1 MKHWIAIVLLGL
13 VAGFATSQSITGNLV
28 TNPNFSSMTGWT
40 TTGSGSNTSH
50 PVVGA
55 NQYSFGTQGSV
66 AQSIVINN
74 ALSGSGIN
82 VTGIQ
87 YGWRFAIYCN
97 NPVGGNTSTCQNG
110 TGAVDT
116 LTANVNVT
124 NTGGSTVFD
133 RTHVYNTSKW
143 SWISE
148 AQDVNFTSTPLASM
162 GNINIRFTGTDGGAS
177 TGEPYMGPTLS
188 TIYARLKY
196 GVETVD
202 PCIAN
207 PLSSTSCAGYRQ
219 AYTTQQCSANSLYST
234 ACPGYAAAY
243 KTQQC
248 SANPLYAT
256 DCPGYAAAYHDQQCS
271 INALYA
277 SDCAGYAAAYKTQ
290 QCSINALYATDC
302 PGYAAAYKTQQC
314 TASPLYAT
322 DCPAYAEAYL
332 NQQCLLDSL
341 FSNKCTGYKTA
352 YAIKYL
358 VNLDPAVTT
367 AVNSALTTTVEVQRN
382 DPANAVSAT
391 GNSTVDLVVAAP
403 SATSATSVTSP
414 ISVINTAPSASTMN
428 AASAPPLPPPPGAAA
443 EQKADAKKTEGAVAS
458 VEKKA
463 GGNAAAAKSAA
474 AEKAKEL
481 AKDVSRAATM
491 EAQTATQGLLVGL
504 IGYVPGFSAYQNSLV
519 PDALGATVAKQ
530 YYKATVDNRSAQR
543 QLSGA
548 NETRW
553 KQIVDSQYNKE

>member
-1 MKHWIAIVLLGL
+1 MKHWIAIALLSL
-13 VAGFATSQSITGNLV
+13 AAMSAHAQSVTDNLV
-28 TNPNFSSMTGWT
+28 TDPNFSTMSGWT
-40 TTGSGSNTSH
+40 ATGLGSNASH
-50 PVVGA
+50 PVVGT
-55 NQYSFGTQGSV
+55 NQYSFGTQGSI
-66 AQSIVINN
+66 ARSIAINA
-74 ALSGSGIN
+74 ALAGTGIS

-97 NPVGGNTSTCQNG
+97 NPVGGNSSTCSNG

-124 NTGGSTVFD
+124 NSGGSAIFD
-133 RTHVYNTSKW
+133 RTHTYNTSRW

-148 AQDVNFTSTPLASM
+148 AQDVNFTSTPLANM
-162 GNINIRFTGTDGGAS
+162 GHINMTFTGTDGGAS
-177 TGEPYMGPTLS
+177 TGEPYMGPALS
-188 TIYARLKY
+188 TVYARLKY

-207 PLSSTSCAGYRQ
+207 PLSSTTCAGYQQ
-219 AYTTQQCSANSLYST
+219 AYTTQQCSANPLYST
-234 ACPGYAAAY
+234 VCPGYAAAY
-243 KTQQC
+243 KIQQC

-256 DCPGYAAAYHDQQCS
+256 DCPGYD
-271 INALYA
+271 
-277 SDCAGYAAAYKTQ
+277 AAYKSY
-290 QCSINALYATDC
+290 QCSASPLYATDC
-302 PGYAAAYKTQQC
+302 PGYAEAYLNQQCTANPLYATNCPGYAAAYKNQQC

-322 DCPAYAEAYL
+322 DCPGYAEAYL

-341 FSNKCTGYKTA
+341 FSNKCEGYKTA

-367 AVNSALTTTVEVQRN
+367 AVNSALTTTVEIQRN
-382 DPANAVSAT
+382 DPANVISAT
-391 GNSTVDLVVAAP
+391 GNATVDSVVATP

-414 ISVINTAPSASTMN
+414 VSVINAPPPAASTMN
-428 AASAPPLPPPPGAAA
+428 AASAPPPPPPGAAA
-443 EQKADAKKTEGAVAS
+443 EQKADAKKTEGTVAS

-463 GGNAAAAKSAA
+463 GGNTTAARAAAT
-474 AEKAKEL
+474 EKAKEL
-481 AKDVSRAATM
+481 AKDIGRAAAM

-504 IGYVPGFSAYQNSLV
+504 IGYVPGFSAYQNSTV

-553 KQIVDSQYNKE
+553 KQIVDSQYK

>member
-1 MKHWIAIVLLGL
+1 MKHWIAMALLSL
-13 VAGFATSQSITGNLV
+13 AAMSAHAQSVTDNLV
-28 TNPNFSSMTGWT
+28 TNPDFATMSGWT
-40 TTGSGSNTSH
+40 ATGSGSNASH

-55 NQYSFGTQGSV
+55 NQYSFGTQGSI
-66 AQSIVINN
+66 ARSMAINA
-74 ALSGSGIN
+74 ALAGTGIS

-97 NPVGGNTSTCQNG
+97 NPVGGNSSTCSNG
-110 TGAVDT
+110 SGAVDT

-124 NTGGSTVFD
+124 NSGGSTVFD
-133 RTHVYNTSKW
+133 RTHTYNTSRW

-148 AQDVNFTSTPLASM
+148 AQDVNFTSTPLANM
-162 GNINIRFTGTDGGAS
+162 GHINMTFTGTDGGAS
-177 TGEPYMGPTLS
+177 TGEPYMGPALS
-188 TIYARLKY
+188 TVYARLKY

-207 PLSSTSCAGYRQ
+207 PLSSTTCAGYQQ
-219 AYTTQQCSANSLYST
+219 AYTAQQCSANPLYST
-234 ACPGYAAAY
+234 ACSGYAAAY
-243 KTQQC
+243 KIQQC

-256 DCPGYAAAYHDQQCS
+256 DCPGYD
-271 INALYA
+271 
-277 SDCAGYAAAYKTQ
+277 AAYKSY
-290 QCSINALYATDC
+290 QCSV
-302 PGYAAAYKTQQC
+302 
-314 TASPLYAT
+314 SPLYAT
-322 DCPAYAEAYL
+322 DCPGYAEAYL

-341 FSNKCTGYKTA
+341 FSNKCEGYKTA

-367 AVNSALTTTVEVQRN
+367 AVNSALTTTVEIQRS
-382 DPANAVSAT
+382 DPANVVSAT
-391 GNSTVDLVVAAP
+391 GNATVDSVVAAP

-414 ISVINTAPSASTMN
+414 VSVINAPPPTASTMN
-428 AASAPPLPPPPGAAA
+428 AAAAPPPPPPGAAA
-443 EQKADAKKTEGAVAS
+443 EQKADAKKTDSAVAS

-463 GGNAAAAKSAA
+463 GGNATAARAAAT
-474 AEKAKEL
+474 EKAKEL
-481 AKDVSRAATM
+481 AKDIGKAATM

-504 IGYVPGFSAYQNSLV
+504 IGFVPGFSAYQNSTV
-519 PDALGATVAKQ
+519 PDSMGASVAKQ

-553 KQIVDSQYNKE
+553 KQIVDSQYK

>member
-1 MKHWIAIVLLGL
+1 MKHWIAIALLGL
-13 VAGFATSQSITGNLV
+13 AAISAQSQSTTDNLV
-28 TNPNFSSMTGWT
+28 TDPNFSTMNGWT
-40 TTGSGSNTSH
+40 VTGSGSNASH
-50 PVVGA
+50 PVVGQ

-66 AQSIVINN
+66 ARSIAINA
-74 ALSGSGIN
+74 ALAGTGIN

-97 NPVGGNTSTCQNG
+97 NPVGGNSNTCANG
-110 TGAVDT
+110 TGAADT

-133 RTHVYNTSKW
+133 RTHVYNTSRW

-148 AQDVNFTSTPLASM
+148 AQDVNFSSTPLASM
-162 GNINIRFTGTDGGAS
+162 SHINMTFTGTDGGAS
-177 TGEPYMGPTLS
+177 TGEPYLGTALS
-188 TIYARLKY
+188 TVYARLKY

-207 PLSSTSCAGYRQ
+207 PLSSTTCAGYQQ
-219 AYTTQQCSANSLYST
+219 AYTTQQCSANPLYST
-234 ACPGYAAAY
+234 VCSGYAAAY
-243 KTQQC
+243 KIQQC

-256 DCPGYAAAYHDQQCS
+256 DCPGYDV
-271 INALYA
+271 
-277 SDCAGYAAAYKTQ
+277 AYK
-290 QCSINALYATDC
+290 SY
-302 PGYAAAYKTQQC
+302 QC

-322 DCPAYAEAYL
+322 DCPGYAEAYL

-341 FSNKCTGYKTA
+341 FSNKCEGYKTA

-367 AVNSALTTTVEVQRN
+367 AVNSALTTTVEIQRN
-382 DPANAVSAT
+382 DPANVVSAT
-391 GNSTVDLVVAAP
+391 GNSTVDSVVAAP
-403 SATSATSVTSP
+403 STTSATSVTSP
-414 ISVINTAPSASTMN
+414 MSVINAPPPASTMN
-428 AASAPPLPPPPGAAA
+428 AASAPPPPPPPGAAA
-443 EQKADAKKTEGAVAS
+443 EQRADAKKTEGAVAS

-463 GGNAAAAKSAA
+463 GGNATAARAAAT
-474 AEKAKEL
+474 EKAKEL
-481 AKDVSRAATM
+481 AKDIGRAATM

-504 IGYVPGFSAYQNSLV
+504 IGYVPGFSAYQNSTV
-519 PDALGATVAKQ
+519 PDTMGATVAKQ

-543 QLSGA
+543 QLSGS

-553 KQIVDSQYNKE
+553 KQIVDSQYK

>member
-1 MKHWIAIVLLGL
+1 MKLRIAILLLGL
-13 VAGFATSQSITGNLV
+13 VATFATAQSITDNLV
-28 TNPNFSSMTGWT
+28 TNPDFATMSGWT
-40 TTGSGSNTSH
+40 VTGSGSNTSH

-66 AQSIVINN
+66 ARSIAINA
-74 ALSGSGIN
+74 ALAGSGIN

-97 NPVGGNTSTCQNG
+97 NPVGGNSNTCANG
-110 TGAVDT
+110 TGAADT

-124 NTGGSTVFD
+124 NSGGTTVFD
-133 RTHVYNTSKW
+133 QTHVYNTSRW
-143 SWISE
+143 SWIAE
-148 AQDVNFTSTPLASM
+148 AQDVNFASTPLASM
-162 GNINIRFTGTDGGAS
+162 GHINMTFTGTDGGAS
-177 TGEPYMGPTLS
+177 TGEPYLGTALS
-188 TIYARLKY
+188 TVYARLKY
-196 GVETVD
+196 SAEVAD

-207 PLSSTSCAGYRQ
+207 PLSSTSCAGYQQ
-219 AYTTQQCSANSLYST
+219 AYTTQQCSANPLYST
-234 ACPGYAAAY
+234 ACSGYAAAY
-243 KTQQC
+243 KIQQC
-248 SANPLYAT
+248 S
-256 DCPGYAAAYHDQQCS
+256 
-271 INALYA
+271 
-277 SDCAGYAAAYKTQ
+277 
-290 QCSINALYATDC
+290 
-302 PGYAAAYKTQQC
+302 
-314 TASPLYAT
+314 ASPLYAT
-322 DCPAYAEAYL
+322 DCPGYAEAYL

-341 FSNKCTGYKTA
+341 FSNQCEGYKTA

-367 AVNSALTTTVEVQRN
+367 AVNSALTTTVEIQRN
-382 DPANAVSAT
+382 DPANTVSAT
-391 GNSTVDLVVAAP
+391 GNATVDSVLATP
-403 SATSATSVTSP
+403 STTSATSVTSP
-414 ISVINTAPSASTMN
+414 VSVVNSAPSASTMN
-428 AASAPPLPPPPGAAA
+428 SASAPPPPPPPGAAA
-443 EQKADAKKTEGAVAS
+443 EQRADAKKTDGAVAS

-474 AEKAKEL
+474 TEKAKEL
-481 AKDVSRAATM
+481 AKDISRAATM

-504 IGYVPGFSAYQNSLV
+504 IGYVPGFGAYQNSTV

>member
-1 MKHWIAIVLLGL
+1 MKLRIAIVLLSLIVGS
-13 VAGFATSQSITGNLV
+13 AAAQSVTDNLV
-28 TNPNFSSMTGWT
+28 TNPDFANMTGWT
-40 TTGSGSNTSH
+40 VTGSGSNTSH

-66 AQSIVINN
+66 ARSIAINA
-74 ALSGSGIN
+74 ALAGSGIN

-97 NPVGGNTSTCQNG
+97 NPVGGNSNSCANG
-110 TGAVDT
+110 TGAADT

-124 NTGGSTVFD
+124 NSSGSTVFD
-133 RTHVYNTSKW
+133 RTHVYNTSRW
-143 SWISE
+143 SWIAE

-162 GNINIRFTGTDGGAS
+162 GHINMTFSGTDGGESA
-177 TGEPYMGPTLS
+177 GEPYLGTALS
-188 TIYARLKY
+188 TVYARLKY
-196 GVETVD
+196 SAEVVD
-202 PCIAN
+202 PCVAN
-207 PLSSTSCAGYRQ
+207 PLSSTSCAGYQQ
-219 AYTTQQCSANSLYST
+219 AYTTQQCSANPLYST
-234 ACPGYAAAY
+234 VCSGYAAAY

-256 DCPGYAAAYHDQQCS
+256 DCPGYA
-271 INALYA
+271 
-277 SDCAGYAAAYKTQ
+277 
-290 QCSINALYATDC
+290 
-302 PGYAAAYKTQQC
+302 
-314 TASPLYAT
+314 
-322 DCPAYAEAYL
+322 EAYF

-341 FSNKCTGYKTA
+341 FSNQCEGYKTA

-367 AVNSALTTTVEVQRN
+367 AVNSALTTTAEIQRN
-382 DPANAVSAT
+382 DPANVVSAT
-391 GNSTVDLVVAAP
+391 GDATVDSVVATP
-403 SATSATSVTSP
+403 SATSATSATSP
-414 ISVINTAPSASTMN
+414 VSVINTPPSASTMN
-428 AASAPPLPPPPGAAA
+428 SASAPPPPPPPGAAA
-443 EQKADAKKTEGAVAS
+443 EQRADAKKTEGAVAS

-463 GGNAAAAKSAA
+463 GGNATAARAAAT
-474 AEKAKEL
+474 EKAKEL
-481 AKDVSRAATM
+481 AKDIGRAATM

-504 IGYVPGFSAYQNSLV
+504 IGYVPGFSAYQNSTV
-519 PDALGATVAKQ
+519 PDSMGASVAKQ

>member
-1 MKHWIAIVLLGL
+1 MKLRLAIVLLGL
-13 VAGFATSQSITGNLV
+13 VATFATAQSVTGNLV
-28 TNPNFSSMTGWT
+28 TNPNFTSMTGWDA
-40 TTGSGSNTSH
+40 TGHGSNTSH

-66 AQSIVINN
+66 AQSIAINN

-97 NPVGGNTSTCQNG
+97 NPVGGNSSTCANG
-110 TGAVDT
+110 TGAADT

-124 NTGGSTVFD
+124 NNSGGTVFD
-133 RTHVYNTSKW
+133 RSHVYNTSKW
-143 SWISE
+143 AWVSE

-177 TGEPYMGPTLS
+177 TGDPYLGTALS
-188 TIYARLKY
+188 TVYARLKY
-196 GVETVD
+196 SAETVD

-207 PLSSTSCAGYRQ
+207 PLSSTSCAGYQQ
-219 AYTTQQCSANSLYST
+219 AYTTQQCSANPLYST
-234 ACPGYAAAY
+234 TCSGYAAAY

-277 SDCAGYAAAYKTQ
+277 SDCT
-290 QCSINALYATDC
+290 
-302 PGYAAAYKTQQC
+302 GYAAAYKTQQC
-314 TASPLYAT
+314 TANPLYAT

-367 AVNSALTTTVEVQRN
+367 AVNSALTTTAEVQRN

-391 GNSTVDLVVAAP
+391 GNATVDSVVAAP
-403 SATSATSVTSP
+403 STTSATSVTSP
-414 ISVINTAPSASTMN
+414 ISVINAPPGTGTMN
-428 AASAPPLPPPPGAAA
+428 SASAPPPPPPPGAAA
-443 EQKADAKKTEGAVAS
+443 EQKADAKKTDSAVAS

-474 AEKAKEL
+474 TEKAKEL

-519 PDALGATVAKQ
+519 PDALGASVAKQ

-553 KQIVDSQYNKE
+553 KQIVDSQYNKEE